1 MFLFTYLGIEAL
13 KSVVNVSEMLEA
25 LEKLPLGL
33 RNVYGLRLDRLAIE
47 ASVRRNLARRIFLW
61 VCRGVRP
68 LTLARTVIRSL
79 LESRNGKFWSGESPF
94 QDDILGLCCPL
105 SSIEVKPILF
115 TLPMFLLLNFS
126 ATLSNSSQISPQATY
141 FLFDYKSSYFKLSG
155 VTLGYIR
162 REEISNTIEVNNKLF
177 PLAMYTTNN

>member
-1 MFLFTYLGIEAL
+1 MFLFTYLGIEEL

-79 LESRNGKFWSGESPF
+79 LESRNGKF
-94 QDDILGLCCPL
+94 
-105 SSIEVKPILF
+105 
-115 TLPMFLLLNFS
+115 
-126 ATLSNSSQISPQATY
+126 
-141 FLFDYKSSYFKLSG
+141 
-155 VTLGYIR
+155 
-162 REEISNTIEVNNKLF
+162 
-177 PLAMYTTNN
+177 